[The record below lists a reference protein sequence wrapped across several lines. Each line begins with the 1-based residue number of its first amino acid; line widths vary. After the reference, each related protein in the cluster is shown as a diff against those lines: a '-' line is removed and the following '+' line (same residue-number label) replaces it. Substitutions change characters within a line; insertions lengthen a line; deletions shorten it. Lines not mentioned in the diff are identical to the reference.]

1 MYSKYNKSP
10 SKYYLIFER
19 WSFAVPILCYLV
31 LFCMIWILSVPLKPT
46 INLKIP
52 DRDKDTQKLEDTFE
66 IKIKNSN
73 FNSDKIDSESKI
85 LSDKNEYLVNV
96 NNEEN
101 VHKNQADILED
112 VFKKYTSS
120 IRYISTSSDYEGK
133 PHIFFKPL
141 KIYSFF

>member
-1 MYSKYNKSP
+1 MNMYFKYNKSPAP

-19 WSFAVPILCYLV
+19 WSFTVPILCYLV

-52 DRDKDTQKLEDTFE
+52 DRDKEPQKLEDTFE

-101 VHKNQADILED
+101 VHRNQADILED
-112 VFKKYTSS
+112 VFKK
-120 IRYISTSSDYEGK
+120 
-133 PHIFFKPL
+133 
-141 KIYSFF
+141 